1 MIDKSC
7 LITIA
12 PDGKRWLILSHAF
25 NMDGRAASQTITD
38 KMPYLLS
45 AGIEPTVFS
54 ATTGL
59 KDQRF
64 THKQFLP
71 WGPSGFRFDFRHW
84 VVNRY
89 GRGFLYK
96 LTTRFVSIV
105 LSPFI
110 LLERFILGLSSQW
123 SWAMPAF
130 FHGLSMIRQGK
141 VDVVYSTGGA
151 WSAHLAG
158 LWLKRVTGIF
168 WIAEIHDPLVIRNN
182 RSDNGKKSPKNREA
196 RFRNYLEQKICESAD
211 LVWWFTD
218 GALFYAKKRNSILN
232 TDQGARGIS
241 IIPGANPPN
250 DIQGSI
256 KHSYGEYLNLCHF
269 GSLAADRS
277 LSQIME
283 HLSRLFQKYPQ
294 ARDHIRIHAYGAPL
308 DSLTKKLEEDLE
320 FSDVLIAHGR
330 LERDPKTGLTGR
342 ERVVIKMQQA
352 DVLVL
357 LHGTDEWCAEYI
369 PSKFY
374 EYLWI
379 QRPIWA
385 ITHRNEQLDK
395 MLLDKSCYLSHS
407 DNPDSIR
414 ATLEQ
419 IWLDWY
425 SKNLLIPMYE
435 PISVEDG
442 VKKIL
447 GQIYKGATVGQI

>member
-1 MIDKSC
+1 MTDKVFSRVN
-7 LITIA
+7 A
-12 PDGKRWLILSHAF
+12 PEGKRWLIISHAF

-38 KMPYLLS
+38 KIPYLLS
-45 AGIEPTVFS
+45 AGIQPIVFS
-54 ATTGL
+54 AITGSE
-59 KDQRF
+59 DQRF
-64 THKQFLP
+64 AHKQFLP
-71 WGPSGFRFDFRHW
+71 WGPAGFRFDFRHW
-84 VVNRY
+84 VANRY

-96 LTTRFVSIV
+96 LTTRFVSII

-110 LLERFILGLSSQW
+110 LLERLILGLSSQW

-158 LWLKRVTGIF
+158 FWLKRVTGIF

-182 RSDNGKKSPKNREA
+182 PSDNGEKSPKTRDA
-196 RFRNYLEQKICESAD
+196 RFRKYLEQKICESAD

-241 IIPGANPPN
+241 MIPGANPPN
-250 DIQGSI
+250 DIQGAV
-256 KHSYGEYLNLCHF
+256 KHSYSEYLNLCHF

-283 HLSRLFQKYPQ
+283 HLSGLFQKYPQ

-330 LERDPKTGLTGR
+330 LEKDPKSGLTGR
-342 ERVVIKMQQA
+342 ERVAIKMQQA
-352 DVLVL
+352 DVLIL

-395 MLLDKSCYLSHS
+395 MLTDRSCYLSHS
-407 DNPDSIR
+407 ENPISIQE
-414 ATLEQ
+414 TLEK
-419 IWLDWY
+419 IWLDWQ
-425 SKNLLIPMYE
+425 SKNLLSPSYD

-442 VKKIL
+442 VQDIL
-447 GQIYKGATVGQI
+447 NVVYGGGAVE

>member
-1 MIDKSC
+1 
-7 LITIA
+7 
-12 PDGKRWLILSHAF
+12 
-25 NMDGRAASQTITD
+25 
-38 KMPYLLS
+38 
-45 AGIEPTVFS
+45 
-54 ATTGL
+54 
-59 KDQRF
+59 
-64 THKQFLP
+64 
-71 WGPSGFRFDFRHW
+71 
-84 VVNRY
+84 
-89 GRGFLYK
+89 
-96 LTTRFVSIV
+96 
-105 LSPFI
+105 
-110 LLERFILGLSSQW
+110 
-123 SWAMPAF
+123 
-130 FHGLSMIRQGK
+130 
-141 VDVVYSTGGA
+141 
-151 WSAHLAG
+151 
-158 LWLKRVTGIF
+158 
-168 WIAEIHDPLVIRNN
+168 
-182 RSDNGKKSPKNREA
+182 
-196 RFRNYLEQKICESAD
+196 
-211 LVWWFTD
+211 
-218 GALFYAKKRNSILN
+218 
-232 TDQGARGIS
+232 
-241 IIPGANPPN
+241 
-250 DIQGSI
+250 
-256 KHSYGEYLNLCHF
+256 
-269 GSLAADRS
+269 
-277 LSQIME
+277 ME
-283 HLSRLFQKYPQ
+283 HLSGLFQKYPQ